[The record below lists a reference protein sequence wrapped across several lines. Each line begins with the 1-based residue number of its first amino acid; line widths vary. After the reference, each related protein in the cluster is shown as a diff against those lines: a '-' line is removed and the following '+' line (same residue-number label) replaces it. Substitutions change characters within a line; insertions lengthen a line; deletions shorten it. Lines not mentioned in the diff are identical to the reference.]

1 MLAHL
6 KLLSLRTDSPTPGV
20 TCTAHFISSSLAA
33 IDWTKHG
40 HLMQSLFW
48 ANWILSLEIFE
59 TEHRNSSLFRA
70 LGLEPSVWTTRK
82 SRRN

>member
-1 MLAHL
+1 MHCGFL
-6 KLLSLRTDSPTPGV
+6 KYPFEHIVSIKEL
-20 TCTAHFISSSLAA
+20 TAHFISSSLAA